1 MIRQIEKEELR
12 TMHGR
17 EGLVLQG
24 CGGDLKEWTD
34 GINQMLEQEG
44 ILPKGKRLDDVAV
57 FRNEG
62 MTNLLFFFGEEKLD
76 IGKMAVWRLK
86 THLQFG
92 GTWMSDY
99 VNNQLGG
106 FLHEAMAEKPNCA
119 LIGEDGNIFNLM
131 GIAARPLRE
140 NGMEDKAAVQDP
152 GKFYTFFSARR
163 LISWN
168 QPSAGRYCS
177 RPGMGDSTLVIR
189 KGMLLFPS
197 CPLVRESIFC
207 SGFSLPE
214 SGKVSKTRLTGLVV
228 FSYRIFMTGSLSSTI
243 ASSPSCHCQ
252 AAIPSPSRP
261 SQVLLFL

>member
-62 MTNLLFFFGEEKLD
+62 MTNLLFFFGEEKPD
-76 IGKMAVWRLK
+76 IGKLAVWRLK

-99 VNNQLGG
+99 VNTVAT
-106 FLHEAMAEKPNCA
+106 H
-119 LIGEDGNIFNLM
+119 
-131 GIAARPLRE
+131 
-140 NGMEDKAAVQDP
+140 
-152 GKFYTFFSARR
+152 FS
-163 LISWN
+163 
-168 QPSAGRYCS
+168 
-177 RPGMGDSTLVIR
+177 
-189 KGMLLFPS
+189 
-197 CPLVRESIFC
+197 
-207 SGFSLPE
+207 
-214 SGKVSKTRLTGLVV
+214 
-228 FSYRIFMTGSLSSTI
+228 
-243 ASSPSCHCQ
+243 
-252 AAIPSPSRP
+252 
-261 SQVLLFL
+261 